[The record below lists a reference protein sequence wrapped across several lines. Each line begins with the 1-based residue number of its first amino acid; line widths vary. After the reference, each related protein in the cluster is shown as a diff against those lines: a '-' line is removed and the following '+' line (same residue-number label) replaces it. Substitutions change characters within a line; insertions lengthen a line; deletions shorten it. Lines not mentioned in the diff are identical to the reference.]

1 MAAPPA
7 AALTA
12 AEVLQLLAGA
22 VAVLGAVLAG
32 RAVAFASALSKQQT
46 YRTILWRNWIYAS
59 PARTAWY
66 KRLRRYG
73 RVGGASELDD
83 LLTSNFGGEVAASPA
98 SHGWALL
105 AVEGAL
111 VHSALA
117 GPVYRTLLAD
127 VDRLALAHADAN
139 ADADADADA
148 VGRLTDEA
156 ARTIA
161 AQKHLRPVAEHAL
174 PGVLRQ
180 LAHYHGWVER
190 LQRAAATPYD
200 ATNAAHEQLLQ
211 RLWRAL
217 SDDTLWPARR
227 GDHWQALG
235 FQGDDP
241 ATDFRGMGI
250 LGLHSLVHFAEAHR
264 DVARRVLLQSQHPVR
279 WFPFA
284 ITGISVA
291 NFVRKLLR
299 DPVARR
305 IFVAAGGPAAP
316 PADDVYFEAVS
327 WGMLHFGACWAEA
340 PEDITQF
347 PAVFARF
354 EAHMR
359 AWLEQHEALPPFP
372 PPPAASAASGDL

>member
-1 MAAPPA
+1 MAEPTVASW
-7 AALTA
+7 TA
-12 AEVLQLLAGA
+12 ADVLQLLAGA
-22 VAVLGAVLAG
+22 IAVLGAVLAG
-32 RAVAFASALSKQQT
+32 RALAFASALSKQQT
-46 YRTILWRNWIYAS
+46 YRTVLWRNWIYAS
-59 PARTAWY
+59 SARTAWY
-66 KRLRRYG
+66 KRIRRYG

-83 LLTSNFGGEVAASPA
+83 LLTSNFGDNVAVSPMCQ
-98 SHGWALL
+98 GWALL

-111 VHSALA
+111 VNSVLA

-127 VDRLALAHADAN
+127 VDRLARTN
-139 ADADADADA
+139 TDA

-156 ARTIA
+156 ARTVA
-161 AQKHLRPVAEHAL
+161 AQKHLRSAAERAL

-180 LAHYHGWVER
+180 LAYYHGWVER
-190 LQRAAATPYD
+190 LQREAATPYD
-200 ATNAAHEQLLQ
+200 ATSAVHEQLLQ

-217 SDDTLWPARR
+217 SEDTLWPARR
-227 GDHWQALG
+227 GHHWQALG

-250 LGLHSLVHFAEAHR
+250 LGLHSLVHFAEEHH

-305 IFVAAGGPAAP
+305 IFVVASGPAAP
-316 PADDVYFEAVS
+316 PTDDVYFEAVS

-340 PEDITQF
+340 LEDITQF

-354 EAHMR
+354 EVHMR
-359 AWLEQHEALPPFP
+359 TWLEQHETLPPY
-372 PPPAASAASGDL
+372 PPPAAAVTSADL